1 MSITLSSFFWKNS
14 CVRYHWTS
22 ILLVCVQQAWL
33 HYSTLVH
40 CTWVSKVFWMM
51 VLREMLI
58 IGTFKDCFVE
68 PYNEEC
74 KKIFPSST
82 GRAWRSVEQCLFQI
96 ITLQEDFS
104 KSKLELELKSAK
116 YWNTFPCKW
125 SFEKRRFSL
134 LFMKSLY
141 LVLSQMGLAVSL
153 VDRGKVCGHWWPNM
167 NHFYAS
173 VTEEGSLQEHANFWG
188 LGSSPS

>member
-1 MSITLSSFFWKNS
+1 MED
-14 CVRYHWTS
+14 CVNYFKL
-22 ILLVCVQQAWL
+22 ILLEKFLCQIPLNLNIVGMC
-33 HYSTLVH
+33 
-40 CTWVSKVFWMM
+40 
-51 VLREMLI
+51 
-58 IGTFKDCFVE
+58 
-68 PYNEEC
+68 
-74 KKIFPSST
+74 ST
-82 GRAWRSVEQCLFQI
+82 GLAPLFYPCPLHMGIKGFLDDGAPRNVDNWYIQRLFCGTIQWRMQKNISIVNRESLEIFWTMFFFQI

-167 NHFYAS
+167 NHF
-173 VTEEGSLQEHANFWG
+173 
-188 LGSSPS
+188 